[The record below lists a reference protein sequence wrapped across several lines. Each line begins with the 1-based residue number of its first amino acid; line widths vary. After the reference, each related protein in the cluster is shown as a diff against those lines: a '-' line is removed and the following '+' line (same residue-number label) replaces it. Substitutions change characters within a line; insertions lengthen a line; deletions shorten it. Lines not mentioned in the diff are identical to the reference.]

1 MVFDYKKE
9 YKKFYFPPRRPEIA
23 DIPEMNFL
31 AVRGKGDPNE
41 ESGEYKTA
49 VGLLYAVSYTIKM
62 SRLGIHKIKG
72 YFPYV
77 VPPLEGLW
85 WAEKG
90 NIDYSKKGDFRWI
103 SLIRLTDFVSKQDF
117 DWAIE
122 EASKKKGGDFSKVE
136 FFSYAEGLCIQC
148 MHIGAYD
155 NEPETI
161 SRMEKYCEEAGFML
175 DLGKERYHHEIYLG
189 DPRKVSEEKLKT
201 VIREPIR
208 KKAN

>member
-136 FFSYAEGLCIQC
+136 FFLMPRDCVYNVCTSEL
-148 MHIGAYD
+148 M
-155 NEPETI
+155 TM
-161 SRMEKYCEEAGFML
+161 SR
-175 DLGKERYHHEIYLG
+175 R
-189 DPRKVSEEKLKT
+189 R
-201 VIREPIR
+201 
-208 KKAN
+208 